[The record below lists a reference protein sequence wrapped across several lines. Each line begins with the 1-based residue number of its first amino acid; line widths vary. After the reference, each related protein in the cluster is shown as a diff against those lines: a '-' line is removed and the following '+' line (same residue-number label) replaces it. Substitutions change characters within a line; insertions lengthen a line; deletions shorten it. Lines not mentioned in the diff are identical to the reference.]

1 MVKVYFGTS
10 RTPHRWRLAV
20 ATTNDQETII
30 GPNQAALV
38 AEENGELRL
47 ILPDYDDDEDVP
59 PMVLL
64 LAAIIVKLKDQDWL
78 DNTMAALDDR

>member
-1 MVKVYFGTS
+1 MATS
-10 RTPHRWRLAV
+10 
-20 ATTNDQETII
+20 NDQETII
-30 GPNQAALV
+30 GPNEAALV

>member
-1 MVKVYFGTS
+1 M
-10 RTPHRWRLAV
+10 

-30 GPNQAALV
+30 GPNEAALV

-64 LAAIIVKLKDQDWL
+64 LAAIIVKLQDQDWL

>member
-1 MVKVYFGTS
+1 M
-10 RTPHRWRLAV
+10 
-20 ATTNDQETII
+20 ATTNDDQGTII
-30 GPNQAALV
+30 GPNEAALV

-47 ILPDYDDDEDVP
+47 ILPEYDDDEDVP

-78 DNTMAALDDR
+78 DETMAALDDQ

>member
-1 MVKVYFGTS
+1 M
-10 RTPHRWRLAV
+10 

-30 GPNQAALV
+30 GPNEAALV
-38 AEENGELRL
+38 AEESGELRL
-47 ILPDYDDDEDVP
+47 ILPEYDDDEDVP

-78 DNTMAALDDR
+78 DDTMAALDDR

>member
-1 MVKVYFGTS
+1 M
-10 RTPHRWRLAV
+10 

-30 GPNQAALV
+30 GPNEAALV

>member
-1 MVKVYFGTS
+1 M
-10 RTPHRWRLAV
+10 
-20 ATTNDQETII
+20 ATTNAEETII
-30 GPNQAALV
+30 GPNEAALV